1 VPFAPQRFDLL
12 ARESGKITDGLSAG
26 SVRDHAQGELMSSQ
40 FTSNPIFHGAF
51 IL

>member
-1 VPFAPQRFDLL
+1 M
-12 ARESGKITDGLSAG
+12 SACP
-26 SVRDHAQGELMSSQ
+26 VRDHAQGELMPSQ